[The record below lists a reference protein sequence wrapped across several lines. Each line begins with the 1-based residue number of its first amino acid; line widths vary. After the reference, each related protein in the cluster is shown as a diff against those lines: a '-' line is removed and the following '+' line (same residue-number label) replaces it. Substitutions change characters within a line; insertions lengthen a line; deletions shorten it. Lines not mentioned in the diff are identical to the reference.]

1 MPPATG
7 TVNVCTLQ
15 ELETYSYP
23 SISIRCILIHVL
35 IIFAFSLFN
44 PLKIYIFLIFEKV
57 LMQRLKVLHR
67 IFKMA

>member
-23 SISIRCILIHVL
+23 SISISRKLGIFKQGSANIVHILIHVL
-35 IIFAFSLFN
+35 MTFAFF
-44 PLKIYIFLIFEKV
+44 PI
-57 LMQRLKVLHR
+57 
-67 IFKMA
+67 

>member
-23 SISIRCILIHVL
+23 SISIRYANIVHILIHVL
-35 IIFAFSLFN
+35 MIFAFF
-44 PLKIYIFLIFEKV
+44 PI
-57 LMQRLKVLHR
+57 
-67 IFKMA
+67 

>member
-23 SISIRCILIHVL
+23 SISIRCILKGGSANIVHILIHVL
-35 IIFAFSLFN
+35 MTFAFF
-44 PLKIYIFLIFEKV
+44 PI
-57 LMQRLKVLHR
+57 
-67 IFKMA
+67 